1 MEVYE
6 TDEEAAA
13 VLDIILEALQ
23 PAEELGEQ
31 ISRLANIQARLAQ
44 EATKKIGITIV
55 NPLHT
60 CIHERQRETK
70 IYIAPCD
77 KSRAPSS

>member
-31 ISRLANIQARLAQ
+31 ISRLANLQARLAQ

-60 CIHERQRETK
+60 
-70 IYIAPCD
+70 
-77 KSRAPSS
+77 